1 MYVES
6 LMVLGM
12 IIHCDL
18 MESLVLC
25 YVCCFFDNFL
35 GCVLVNADSEEHNRK
50 QERRRRRRWF

>member
-35 GCVLVNADSEEHNRK
+35 GCVLVNADSEEHNMK
-50 QERRRRRRWF
+50 QERRRWF